1 VKVHRG
7 ADHVATPAGEEHFT
21 GRAWISRNFEADT
34 PGGMNSHDVR
44 FEPAARTHWHSH
56 PDGQAL
62 IVIEGRGRTQ
72 VEGGELT
79 AVRAGDAVFVPR
91 GERHWHGADPD
102 AFMTH
107 VSVTGE
113 GGTVW
118 DGPPV
123 TDLEYGRPPGSV
135 GQPG

>member
-1 VKVHRG
+1 MRIHRG
-7 ADHVATPAGEEHFT
+7 SDAVATPAGDEHFT
-21 GRAWISRNFEADT
+21 GRVWISQIFEADG
-34 PGGMNSHDVR
+34 PGGMNSHDVM
-44 FEPAARTHWHSH
+44 FEPSARTDWHSH

-62 IVIEGRGRTQ
+62 IVLVGRGRVQ
-72 VEGGELT
+72 SEGGHVT
-79 AVRAGDAVFVPR
+79 AIRAGDAVFVPS

-102 AFMTH
+102 ASLTH

-123 TDLEYGRPPGSV
+123 TDAEYGEPPTV
-135 GQPG
+135 